1 MNTEEKKENTGIEE
15 NANPNDNENL
25 ASTNPSSEE
34 ASKKSEVDEE
44 NPENKIKNQIA
55 ELNDKILRLLAEN
68 QNLRKNHEKE
78 KEDIIKYGSFN
89 FASQILSL
97 TDNLDRAFSI
107 FKNNEK
113 FKDKEFLEI
122 TSGIEL
128 IEKELQNTLEKNFIT
143 YIDCLNKKFD
153 PNFHQA
159 MLEIEDNKVEPGT
172 IIQEIQSGFMFS
184 DRLLRPSFVG
194 VSKKKD
200 EKNSEKEEKS

>member
-1 MNTEEKKENTGIEE
+1 MNTEEKKENTGIKE

-159 MLEIEDNKVEPGT
+159 LSEIESDKESGT
-172 IIQEIQSGFMFS
+172 IVDEIQKGYMLH
-184 DRLLRPSFVG
+184 DRLLRPSLVN
-194 VSKKKD
+194 VAKSTKK
-200 EKNSEKEEKS
+200 S

>member
-1 MNTEEKKENTGIEE
+1 MNTEEKKENLETEE
-15 NANPNDNENL
+15 NNNQNVADTELSNN
-25 ASTNPSSEE
+25 E
-34 ASKKSEVDEE
+34 ASNKEDASED
-44 NPENKIKNQIA
+44 KLKNQIT
-55 ELNDKILRLLAEN
+55 ELNDKVLRLLAEN

-97 TDNLDRAFSI
+97 TDNLDRAFLI

-159 MLEIEDNKVEPGT
+159 LSEVESDKEPGT
-172 IIQEIQSGFMFS
+172 IIDEIQKGYMLH
-184 DRLLRPSFVG
+184 DRLLRPSLVN
-194 VSKKKD
+194 VAKSTKK
-200 EKNSEKEEKS
+200 S